1 LGADERFGWDIAYDG
16 ENVLIGANGQHSS
29 GDDAS
34 QGYICTFKQT
44 NTKEDGNGIL
54 SVDDHTTH
62 ELYLDG
68 ETQKLSIDYS
78 FTNNTTLSTTST
90 ITTNTVVEHSIDG
103 WRKIYETG
111 RQFNCVVIKGKY
123 IGYGGKIEFHNK
135 ENILEHP
142 EGYEVKQ
149 VVYENDNPLTPS
161 NKFFINLQKK
171 QTDFISSTSNER
183 IIPSSSLYKNLTMLE
198 NNGLFT
204 DNHVI
209 GTGGSV
215 CRKDRDAPVNIESDF
230 MNMCVTGLGTTQ
242 NTSTNT
248 IDDVFAKILLPS
260 GSGSIYYDTFTS
272 TPKEFHDKPLR
283 ELTELEIKFID
294 SNKNPIEFNG
304 YNHSF
309 TLEIIELDEELL
321 KINPATGFVE

>member
-1 LGADERFGWDIAYDG
+1 
-16 ENVLIGANGQHSS
+16 
-29 GDDAS
+29 
-34 QGYICTFKQT
+34 
-44 NTKEDGNGIL
+44 
-54 SVDDHTTH
+54 
-62 ELYLDG
+62 
-68 ETQKLSIDYS
+68 
-78 FTNNTTLSTTST
+78 
-90 ITTNTVVEHSIDG
+90 
-103 WRKIYETG
+103 
-111 RQFNCVVIKGKY
+111 
-123 IGYGGKIEFHNK
+123 
-135 ENILEHP
+135 
-142 EGYEVKQ
+142 
-149 VVYENDNPLTPS
+149 
-161 NKFFINLQKK
+161 
-171 QTDFISSTSNER
+171 
-183 IIPSSSLYKNLTMLE
+183 MLE

-304 YNHSF
+304 YDHSF